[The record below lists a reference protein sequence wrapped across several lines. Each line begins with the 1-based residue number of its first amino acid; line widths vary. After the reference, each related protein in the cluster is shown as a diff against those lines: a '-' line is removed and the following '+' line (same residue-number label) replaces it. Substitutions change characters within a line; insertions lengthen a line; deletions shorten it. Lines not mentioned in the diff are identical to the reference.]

1 MFPRYFR
8 DMITSTGSLFPEPP
22 TILVASS
29 NDNFRRQVVNDLHTD
44 SRLIGEAVGGADAL
58 SKLETGAC
66 QVLFLDR
73 CLWDLDADELKDLIN
88 SRFPAVEVVPLDS
101 ATNQAKGPGWKG
113 QRLDVG
119 AIWTGSSAEESG
131 EELPGVIGSSPEMQR
146 VVGLV
151 RRVARK
157 SASVL
162 LTGETGTGKEVIARA
177 IHDLSP
183 RASRP
188 LVIVNCAAI
197 PESLLEA
204 ELFGHTR
211 GAFTGAVQ
219 SRAGRVQAAQGG
231 TLLLDEIGDMP
242 MALQAKLLRFLEDGE
257 VQRLGSS
264 ESLHVDVRV
273 IASTNANLT
282 LRVAEKLFREDLYY
296 RLSVFPIELPP
307 LRERGGDAVLLAK
320 YFMRRFCG
328 ANARLGGDASR
339 WIAEQ
344 PWRGNVR
351 ELRHCMERASILWD
365 EESEIGIAELNP
377 RGF

>member
-1 MFPRYFR
+1 
-8 DMITSTGSLFPEPP
+8 MITSTGSLFPEPP

-29 NDNFRRQVVNDLHTD
+29 NDNFRRQVINDLQTD
-44 SRLIGEAVGGADAL
+44 ARLIGEAVGGADAL

-73 CLWDLDADELKDLIN
+73 CLWDLDAEELKELIN

-101 ATNQAKGPGWKG
+101 ANQSAAAGWSKSH
-113 QRLDVG
+113 RDVG
-119 AIWTGSSAEESG
+119 GAPWIVNDPEESDG
-131 EELPGVIGSSPEMQR
+131 ALPGVIGNSPQMQR
-146 VVGLV
+146 VVSLV
-151 RRVARK
+151 RLVARK
-157 SASVL
+157 NTSVL

-177 IHDLSP
+177 IHESSA

-197 PESLLEA
+197 PEALLEA

-219 SRAGRVQAAQGG
+219 SRVGRVQAAQGG

-242 MALQAKLLRFLEDGE
+242 IGLQAKLLRFLENGE

-273 IASTNANLT
+273 VASTNANLT

-320 YFMRRFCG
+320 YFLRRFCG
-328 ANARLGGDASR
+328 ANARLGGEAMR

-365 EESEIGIAELNP
+365 EKSEVGVAELNP

>member
-1 MFPRYFR
+1 
-8 DMITSTGSLFPEPP
+8 MITSTGSLFPDPP

-29 NDNFRRQVVNDLHTD
+29 NDNFRKQVINDLQTD

-101 ATNQAKGPGWKG
+101 AANQPLRAGWNSFCG
-113 QRLDVG
+113 SANEGNWNVG
-119 AIWTGSSAEESG
+119 ASEET
-131 EELPGVIGSSPEMQR
+131 EERLPGVIGSSPEMQR
-146 VVGLV
+146 VIGLM

-157 SASVL
+157 STSVL

-177 IHDLSP
+177 IHELSP

-219 SRAGRVQAAQGG
+219 SRVGRVQAAQGG
-231 TLLLDEIGDMP
+231 TLLLDEIGEMP
-242 MALQAKLLRFLEDGE
+242 LGLQAKLLRFLENGE

-264 ESLHVDVRV
+264 DSMHVDARV

-282 LRVAEKLFREDLYY
+282 LRVAEKQFREDLYY

-307 LRERGGDAVLLAK
+307 LRERGGDVVLLAK
-320 YFMRRFCG
+320 HFLGRFCG
-328 ANARLGGDASR
+328 VGARFSGEALR
-339 WIAEQ
+339 WITEQ
-344 PWRGNVR
+344 TWRGNVR
-351 ELRHCMERASILWD
+351 ELRHCIERASVLWD
-365 EESEIGIAELNP
+365 EEGEIGLPELNP